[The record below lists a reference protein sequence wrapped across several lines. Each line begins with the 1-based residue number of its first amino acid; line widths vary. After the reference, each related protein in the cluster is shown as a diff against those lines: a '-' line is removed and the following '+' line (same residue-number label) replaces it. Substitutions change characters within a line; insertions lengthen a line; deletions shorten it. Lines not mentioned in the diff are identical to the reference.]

1 MPQVWVRFGYKFIN
15 KPKKTVNRLPLD
27 KFFKINEFLEM
38 HYFGSQEGQFTP
50 RELEIICAYRKK
62 DYHRLLELVI

>member
-1 MPQVWVRFGYKFIN
+1 MQKYEKA
-15 KPKKTVNRLPLD
+15 VNRLPLD

-50 RELEIICAYRKK
+50 RELEIISAYRKK